1 MYFQPLKVA
10 ALAILIWVTYVLYL
24 NYSQED
30 HQYVRFRLDSSS
42 LPRQY
47 SSATTPM
54 FESQIIPQP
63 AYLPAAHSSSFTML
77 PNGDLLAFWFA
88 GTKEGSPDVKI
99 WRSTYHNGKWSMA
112 TALVDPQMIAKANH
126 RYVIKVGNPVIYR
139 AENGVLHLF
148 VVSVSIGGWSGSA
161 LNHLTSTDG
170 GISWSVPERIVISP
184 FFNISTLV
192 RTSAVALSDGGFYL
206 PVYMELGRKY
216 PELLRFN
223 YDGKFVEQ
231 IRITAKDKMIQP
243 SIVPLSSEK
252 AWVYFRNANKPD
264 APRYLYAA
272 FSSNA
277 GLNWS
282 QPEKTN
288 LFNPDSSLVAANL
301 GGGRLL
307 MVYNQDDRSQLKL
320 AVSRDGLNWRPVYN
334 LENQRGKEFSYPSLQ
349 INEGMIDIMYTD
361 DRKDI
366 KHVRFNREWLDRML
380 INVQY

>member
-1 MYFQPLKVA
+1 MHFQPLKAVA
-10 ALAILIWVTYVLYL
+10 LVILLWLTYVLYL

-42 LPRQY
+42 LPYQY
-47 SSATTPM
+47 SPAVAAV

-170 GISWSVPERIVISP
+170 GIHWSEPERIVISP

-192 RTSAVALSDGGFYL
+192 RTSAVTLSDGGFYL

-243 SIVPLSSEK
+243 SLVALSSEK
-252 AWVYFRNANKPD
+252 AWVYFRNANKPSEV
-264 APRYLYAA
+264 RNLYAS

-277 GLNWS
+277 GLSWS
-282 QPEKTN
+282 APQKTN
-288 LFNPDSSLVAANL
+288 LLNPDSSLVVANL
-301 GGGRLL
+301 GSGRLL

-320 AVSRDGLNWRPVYN
+320 ALSRDGINWQPFYD
-334 LENQRGKEFSYPSLQ
+334 LENQHGKEFSYPSIQ
-349 INEGMIDIMYTD
+349 INEDIVDIMYTD
-361 DRKDI
+361 DRKVI
-366 KHVRFNREWLDRML
+366 KHVRLNREWLDRIL
-380 INVQY
+380 NNVQY